1 MTNRFK
7 GLDVVD
13 RVLEELRTE
22 FHNIVQEAVTL
33 GKPTFFRIC
42 WTFMAQSSMPDSLY
56 YEIKTWTRIYN

>member
-33 GKPTFFRIC
+33 GEAYFFQNLLD
-42 WTFMAQSSMPDSLY
+42 FYGSV
-56 YEIKTWTRIYN
+56 IYAWFTVLWNKNLDKNL